1 MVDQTLPEIREVQ
14 EKNKAVK
21 YQKDK
26 FNKII
31 ELAKMLDLE
40 HISKLHKEI
49 EKLYLH
55 KFRITDHFKEFKGKK

>member
-40 HISKLHKEI
+40 HISKLHIEI
-49 EKLYLH
+49 KKLYLH
-55 KFRITDHFKEFKGKK
+55 KFITTDHFKELTGKK